1 MARRKG
7 RRSFGSLRQLPSGRW
22 QARYHDA
29 AGKSHTAP
37 ETFATRPEAARFLA
51 QVETDLARGEWTDPR
66 AGRVSFAEWAAR
78 WQATT
83 TNLRPNTRA
92 LHDYLLRRFLLP
104 AFADTAVADLD
115 LMVVRS
121 WLAGL
126 EREAVSPNTVAKAY
140 RLLARIMDT
149 AVEAGLIVR
158 NPCSV
163 KGAATERAA
172 EMRVATVTQVAAL
185 AEAIH
190 PRFRALVLVAAYAGL
205 RWGELV
211 GLRVKRVDLLHGR
224 ITVAEQVTETDG
236 HFSWGPPKTE
246 AGRRTVTLPAVA
258 AAALAEHL
266 ATYSQPGPEGL
277 VFTSTEGGLLRR
289 SNFNRRVWRP
299 ATRAA
304 GLAGLR
310 FHDLRHLVHRRWGEH
325 AGVDGPD
332 GALLLGRRPALP
344 ARPGGPGRRHRGRL
358 GRADRGRF
366 NPGGE
371 AAVSTEWHA
380 GGTNRAIR
388 QGQEAPLTR
397 RASL

>member
-1 MARRKG
+1 MARQKG

-22 QARYHDA
+22 QARYRDA
-29 AGKSHTAP
+29 TGKSHTAP
-37 ETFATRPEAARFLA
+37 QTFATRPEAARFLA
-51 QVETDLARGEWTDPR
+51 QVETDLGRGEWTDPR
-66 AGRVSFAEWAAR
+66 AGRISFGEWAGR

-83 TNLRPNTRA
+83 TNLRPNTRT

-104 AFADTAVADLD
+104 AFADTALADFD
-115 LMVVRS
+115 LMLVRS

-172 EMRVATVTQVAAL
+172 EMRVATVAQVAAL
-185 AEAIH
+185 AQAIH

-211 GLRVKRVDLLHGR
+211 GLRAKRVDLLHGR
-224 ITVAEQVTETDG
+224 ITVAEQATEIDG

-266 ATYSQPGPEGL
+266 AAYSQPGPDGL

-289 SNFNRRVWRP
+289 SNFNRRVWWP
-299 ATRAA
+299 ATRVV
-304 GLAGLR
+304 GLEGLR
-310 FHDLRHLVHRRWGEH
+310 FHDLRHTSATLSIAAGASTRELMARWGI
-325 AGVDGPD
+325 PP
-332 GALLLGRRPALP
+332 RPRPCAISTSW
-344 ARPGGPGRRHRGRL
+344 PGGMLPSR
-358 GRADRGRF
+358 
-366 NPGGE
+366 PPWT
-371 AAVSTEWHA
+371 S
-380 GGTNRAIR
+380 
-388 QGQEAPLTR
+388 
-397 RASL
+397 

>member
-7 RRSFGSLRQLPSGRW
+7 RRSFGSVRQLPSGRW
-22 QARYHDA
+22 QARYRDA

-37 ETFATRPEAARFLA
+37 ETFATRPAAAQFLA

-66 AGRVSFAEWAAR
+66 AGRVSFAEWAGR

-92 LHDYLLRRFLLP
+92 LHGYLLRRFLLP
-104 AFADTAVADLD
+104 AFADTALADLD
-115 LMVVRS
+115 LMAVRS

-126 EREAVSPNTVAKAY
+126 EGAAVSPNTVAKAY

-163 KGAATERAA
+163 KGAATERAP

-185 AEAIH
+185 AQAID

-211 GLRVKRVDLLHGR
+211 GLRAKRVDLLHQR
-224 ITVAEQVTETDG
+224 ITVAEQATDDG
-236 HFSWGPPKTE
+236 HFTWGPPKTE

-258 AAALAEHL
+258 AEALAEHL
-266 ATYSQPGPEGL
+266 ATYSQPGPDGL
-277 VFTSTEGGLLRR
+277 VFTSTESGLLRR

-299 ATRAA
+299 ATRTA

-310 FHDLRHLVHRRWGEH
+310 FHDLRHTSATLSVA
-325 AGVDGPD
+325 AGASTRELMARMGHSSSAA
-332 GALLLGRRPALP
+332 ALRYQHVMAGRDAAIAAALDE
-344 ARPGGPGRRHRGRL
+344 L
-358 GRADRGRF
+358 I
-366 NPGGE
+366 E
-371 AAVSTEWHA
+371 AASALAERPPPA
-380 GGTNRAIR
+380 PSGTRVARI
-388 QGQEAPLTR
+388 GQSGSGKR
-397 RASL
+397 RR

>member
-1 MARRKG
+1 MAPRKG

-22 QARYHDA
+22 QARYRDA

-37 ETFATRPEAARFLA
+37 QTFATRPQAARFLA

-92 LHDYLLRRFLLP
+92 LHNYLLRRFLLP
-104 AFADTAVADLD
+104 AFAETVLADLD
-115 LMVVRS
+115 LMAVRS

-149 AVEAGLIVR
+149 AVEAGLIAR

-172 EMRVATVTQVAAL
+172 EMRVATVAQVAAL
-185 AEAIH
+185 AQAIH

-211 GLRVKRVDLLHGR
+211 GLRVKRVDLLHQR
-224 ITVAEQVTETDG
+224 ITVAEQVTEIDG
-236 HFSWGPPKTE
+236 HFTWGPPKTE
-246 AGRRTVTLPAVA
+246 AGRRIVTLPAVT

-266 ATYSQPGPEGL
+266 ATYSQPGPDGL

-299 ATRAA
+299 VTRAA
-304 GLAGLR
+304 GVEGLR
-310 FHDLRHLVHRRWGEH
+310 FHDLRHTSATLSIA
-325 AGVDGPD
+325 AGASTRELMARMGHSSSAA
-332 GALLLGRRPALP
+332 ALRYQHVLAGRDAAIAAALDE
-344 ARPGGPGRRHRGRL
+344 L
-358 GRADRGRF
+358 I
-366 NPGGE
+366 E
-371 AAVSTEWHA
+371 AASTLAERPPPA
-380 GGTNRAIR
+380 PSGTRVARI
-388 QGQEAPLTR
+388 GQSGSGKKR
-397 RASL
+397 R

>member
-22 QARYHDA
+22 QARYRDA

-51 QVETDLARGEWTDPR
+51 QVETDLARGEWTDLR

-104 AFADTAVADLD
+104 AFADTPLAELD
-115 LMVVRS
+115 LMAVRS
-121 WLAGL
+121 WLADL
-126 EREAVSPNTVAKAY
+126 EGAAVSPNTVAKAY

-149 AVEAGLIVR
+149 AVAAGLIVR

-163 KGAATERAA
+163 KGAATEHAA
-172 EMRVATVTQVAAL
+172 EMRVATVAQVAAL
-185 AEAIH
+185 AQAIH

-205 RWGELV
+205 RG
-211 GLRVKRVDLLHGR
+211 GAGRPAGQAGGPAASADHGGRAGDRDRRALHL
-224 ITVAEQVTETDG
+224 
-236 HFSWGPPKTE
+236 GPPKTE

-266 ATYSQPGPEGL
+266 ATYSQPGPDGL
-277 VFTSTEGGLLRR
+277 VFASTEGGLLRR
-289 SNFNRRVWRP
+289 SNFHRRVWRP
-299 ATRAA
+299 AIRAT
-304 GLAGLR
+304 GLEGLR
-310 FHDLRHLVHRRWGEH
+310 FHDLRHTSATLSIA
-325 AGVDGPD
+325 AGASTRELMARMWHSSSAA
-332 GALLLGRRPALP
+332 ALRYQHVLAGRDTAIAAALDE
-344 ARPGGPGRRHRGRL
+344 L
-358 GRADRGRF
+358 I
-366 NPGGE
+366 E
-371 AAVSTEWHA
+371 AASALAESPPSA
-380 GGTNRAIR
+380 PSGTRVARI
-388 QGQEAPLTR
+388 GQSDKGRKR
-397 RASL
+397 R

>member
-7 RRSFGSLRQLPSGRW
+7 RRSFGSMRQLPSGRW
-22 QARYHDA
+22 QARYRDA

-37 ETFATRPEAARFLA
+37 QTFATRPEAARFLA
-51 QVETDLARGEWTDPR
+51 QIETDLARGEWTDPR
-66 AGRVSFAEWAAR
+66 AGRMSFAEWAAR
-78 WQATT
+78 WKETT
-83 TNLRPNTRA
+83 TNLRPNTQA
-92 LHDYLLRRFLLP
+92 LHGYLLRRFLLP
-104 AFADTAVADLD
+104 AFADTALADLD
-115 LMVVRS
+115 LMMVRS

-149 AVEAGLIVR
+149 AVEAGLLVR

-163 KGAATERAA
+163 KGAATERAP
-172 EMRVATVTQVAAL
+172 EMRVATVAQVAAL

-224 ITVAEQVTETDG
+224 ITVAEQANEIDG
-236 HFSWGPPKTE
+236 QFTWGPPKTE

-266 ATYSQPGPEGL
+266 ATYSQPGPDGL

-289 SNFNRRVWRP
+289 SNFTGGCGVQSPEPPAWRGFASTICGTPRPPCRSPPGP
-299 ATRAA
+299 A
-304 GLAGLR
+304 
-310 FHDLRHLVHRRWGEH
+310 
-325 AGVDGPD
+325 
-332 GALLLGRRPALP
+332 
-344 ARPGGPGRRHRGRL
+344 PG
-358 GRADRGRF
+358 
-366 NPGGE
+366 
-371 AAVSTEWHA
+371 S
-380 GGTNRAIR
+380 
-388 QGQEAPLTR
+388 
-397 RASL
+397 